1 MADPSPIGPADHRDR
16 RLVLLGG
23 QTVPVF
29 TCSSSDFLVR
39 GARAKGG
46 FGELKS
52 SLRQSLLRCRKNDAG
67 KSSAAARTS
76 QAMFLE

>member
-1 MADPSPIGPADHRDR
+1 M
-16 RLVLLGG
+16 
-23 QTVPVF
+23 F
-29 TCSSSDFLVR
+29 TGWSNDFFSR
-39 GARAKGG
+39 GARLKRV